1 MNADLARLK
10 ASVDLVAVAQSRGVK
25 LTKQGRDYVGLC
37 PFHQEKTPS
46 FHITPSKNLFHCLGC
61 DAGGSVIDFIMRLD
75 SLDKSQAVAW
85 LKEKSGVRV
94 QAKARADL
102 RAGKTIAAAGRR
114 GAVAAGGCL
123 LQQDLSQRPE
133 GTGLLDR
140 AQALRSGVVRRVP
153 SRLQQRDV
161 AQGAAQVGRNY
172 PGLESLGRVERS
184 RPGTLS
190 RLCHRADF

>member
-1 MNADLARLK
+1 MNADLTRLK
-10 ASVDLVAVAQSRGVK
+10 QSVDLVAVAQSRGVK

-46 FHITPSKNLFHCLGC
+46 LHITPGKNLFHCLGC

-75 SLDKSQAVAW
+75 GLSKGQAVAW
-85 LKEKSGVRV
+85 LKENSGGVFKRKPAPISV
-94 QAKARADL
+94 PEKPLQPQE
-102 RAGKTIAAAGRR
+102 AAA
-114 GAVAAGGCL
+114 L
-123 LQQDLSQRPE
+123 LQRVVAFYSKTFPQRPE

-140 AQALRSGVVRRVP
+140 AQALGGGVVRRVP

-161 AQGAAQVGRNY
+161 AQGAAQVGRDY

-190 RLCHRADF
+190 RLRHRADF